1 MRQTGTKPD
10 PGQKQ
15 SGVKE
20 MLKIR
25 LFSRFSF
32 FVSVKQGLMNEDEMF
47 PNDDAEYK
55 DERTRYY
62 LPQIWSVKIII
73 CRDRDVNVMASLYP
87 WYELPR
93 AIRRIPKKVSI
104 PEEPEQK
111 TPIKISVPWQALFF
125 NPMLRG

>member
-1 MRQTGTKPD
+1 
-10 PGQKQ
+10 
-15 SGVKE
+15 

-47 PNDDAEYK
+47 PNDDEEYK